1 MKEYKVHIKIFIIYL
16 LIVYLKLKLFLK
28 IQKKFYSI
36 FKDYNELLLIKKIG
50 TYCSR
55 EYKNRFKAT

>member
-36 FKDYNELLLIKKIG
+36 FKDYNELLLIKNFG

-55 EYKNRFKAT
+55 EYKNGFKAT